1 MKKIFVL
8 ALALALFL
16 CGCQSQPDDTMLS
29 YDGPYVDL
37 IAVDVPEMA
46 DGEVSIIKVDSET
59 GYPVAST
66 ITKKNGDKTV
76 QERVFPRFDYE
87 GTETQLRFEDGVLT
101 GARPTDLPLDL
112 EKLMD
117 DSYWETD
124 PETLAAMLA
133 DYEAQIAVLPENLIA
148 PLRDAIRRLFFIRRW
163 AADLPGHPASVPVRP

>member
-8 ALALALFL
+8 
-16 CGCQSQPDDTMLS
+16 
-29 YDGPYVDL
+29 
-37 IAVDVPEMA
+37 
-46 DGEVSIIKVDSET
+46 

-133 DYEAQIAVLPENLIA
+133 DYEAQIAVLPEN
-148 PLRDAIRRLFFIRRW
+148 
-163 AADLPGHPASVPVRP
+163 

>member
-8 ALALALFL
+8 ALALAMFL

-87 GTETQLRFEDGVLT
+87 GTET
-101 GARPTDLPLDL
+101 
-112 EKLMD
+112 
-117 DSYWETD
+117 
-124 PETLAAMLA
+124 
-133 DYEAQIAVLPENLIA
+133 A
-148 PLRDAIRRLFFIRRW
+148 PLRRW
-163 AADLPGHPASVPVRP
+163 RPDGRTAHRPSFGFGEADG

>member
-8 ALALALFL
+8 ALALAMFL

-101 GARPTDLPLDL
+101 GARPTDPPLDL

-133 DYEAQIAVLPENLIA
+133 DYEAQIAVLPEN
-148 PLRDAIRRLFFIRRW
+148 
-163 AADLPGHPASVPVRP
+163 